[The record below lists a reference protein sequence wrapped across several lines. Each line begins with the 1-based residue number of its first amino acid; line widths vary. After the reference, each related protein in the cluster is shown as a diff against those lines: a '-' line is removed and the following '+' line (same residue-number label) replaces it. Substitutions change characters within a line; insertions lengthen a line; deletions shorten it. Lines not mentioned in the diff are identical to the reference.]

1 MLIAIIGE
9 NCAGKTTL
17 ANAINKSLNAKVF
30 AGKDYLRLAKN
41 PAVSEQEFIKL
52 LSAAVSGDNLIYI
65 ITERTHLGLLPD
77 GAFKIVITAPLETI
91 KERFKARMRG
101 NLPPPVEQ
109 MLEKNHGIF
118 DGLDCNLMLDQN
130 YDVSEVLSKIKSTL

>member
-1 MLIAIIGE
+1 
-9 NCAGKTTL
+9 
-17 ANAINKSLNAKVF
+17 
-30 AGKDYLRLAKN
+30 
-41 PAVSEQEFIKL
+41 
-52 LSAAVSGDNLIYI
+52 
-65 ITERTHLGLLPD
+65 TERTHLGLLPD

-91 KERFKARMRG
+91 KERFMARMRG

>member
-30 AGKDYLRLAKN
+30 TGKDYLRLAKN
-41 PAVSEQEFIKL
+41 PAASEQEFIKL

-65 ITERTHLGLLPD
+65 ITESTHLGLLPD
-77 GAFKIVITAPLETI
+77 GTFKIVITAPLETI

-130 YDVSEVLSKIKSTL
+130 YNVSEVLSKIKNTL

>member
-118 DGLDCNLMLDQN
+118 DGLDCNLILDQN
-130 YDVSEVLSKIKSTL
+130 YNVSEVLSKIKSTL

>member
-30 AGKDYLRLAKN
+30 PGKDYLRLAKN

-65 ITERTHLGLLPD
+65 ITESTHLGLLPD

-101 NLPPPVEQ
+101 NIPPPVEQ

-130 YDVSEVLSKIKSTL
+130 YNVSEVLSKIKSTL

>member
-17 ANAINKSLNAKVF
+17 ANAINKSLNAKIF

-130 YDVSEVLSKIKSTL
+130 YNVSEVLSKIKNTL

>member
-30 AGKDYLRLAKN
+30 AGKDYLRLAKS

-130 YDVSEVLSKIKSTL
+130 YNLSEVLSKIKSTL

>member
-30 AGKDYLRLAKN
+30 AGKDYLRLAKS
-41 PAVSEQEFIKL
+41 PAASEQEFIKL

-65 ITERTHLGLLPD
+65 ITESAHLGLLPD

-101 NLPPPVEQ
+101 NLPPPVEK

-130 YDVSEVLSKIKSTL
+130 YNVSDVLSKIKSTL

>member
-30 AGKDYLRLAKN
+30 AGKDYLRLAKS
-41 PAVSEQEFIKL
+41 PAASEQEFIKL

-118 DGLDCNLMLDQN
+118 DGLDCNLILDQN
-130 YDVSEVLSKIKSTL
+130 YNVSEVLSKIKSTL

>member
-118 DGLDCNLMLDQN
+118 DGLDCNLMLNQN
-130 YDVSEVLSKIKSTL
+130 YNVSEVLSKIKNTL